1 MRKII
6 VSNLVS
12 VDGFICGPNGEFDWQ
27 VVNDEFFAYAEDMLN
42 ETDSLI
48 FGRKT
53 YEMMASFWPT
63 EEAKKNDPVIAGK
76 MNSLQKI
83 VFSTTLNKAGW
94 ENSVLIKDDVKEKVL
109 KLKQQPGKDMVI
121 LGSGEIVSAFT
132 QLGLIDEY
140 KFIINP
146 IILGAGKS

>member
-6 VSNLVS
+6 VSNLIS

-42 ETDSLI
+42 EMDGIL

-63 EEAKKNDPVIAGK
+63 AEAKEGNPAIAGK
-76 MNSLQKI
+76 MNSLQKF
-83 VFSTTLNKAGW
+83 VFSKTLHDVGW
-94 ENSVLIKDDVKEKVL
+94 ENSVLVKDDIKEKVL
-109 KLKQQPGKDMVI
+109 KLKQQPGKDR
-121 LGSGEIVSAFT
+121 SYSA
-132 QLGLIDEY
+132 
-140 KFIINP
+140 
-146 IILGAGKS
+146 AGRSYRLLHKWD

>member
-27 VVNDEFFAYAEDMLN
+27 VVNDEFFAYAEEMLN
-42 ETDSLI
+42 EMDGLI

-63 EEAKKNDPVIAGK
+63 EEAKKNNPVIAGK

-83 VFSTTLNKAGW
+83 VFSTTLTK
-94 ENSVLIKDDVKEKVL
+94 SI
-109 KLKQQPGKDMVI
+109 GKI
-121 LGSGEIVSAFT
+121 RC
-132 QLGLIDEY
+132 
-140 KFIINP
+140 
-146 IILGAGKS
+146 